1 MPRMPKMTGGRT
13 TAKDPVKTF
22 KRVISIVFGEHK
34 LKFAFIVL
42 CIMVSAFSIVYSSAF
57 LGEFIDDYVIPIIGV
72 ADPDWHP
79 VMMALVRFAL
89 IVSVSVVFNYVL
101 SRTMVTVSQNTLYDI
116 RDKMFRKL
124 ESLPISYFDQN
135 SHGMIMSRFSNDTD
149 TLNQLISHSLV
160 QLMQAIIT
168 LVMVFITMMLN
179 SIALT
184 AVVIAFA
191 VLTMAATKSISR
203 RSQKQFGIQQ
213 ATLGEVNGYIEEMM
227 NGQRVIKVFCHENA
241 SIDEFCSING
251 TLRKSMT
258 KANTLAN
265 IMGPV
270 TMNLG
275 NLQYVAVVIVGAVIV
290 ILSGGRAAGYTVG
303 ALAAFLQLS
312 RSFSNNINQIS
323 QQMNVVLLALAGAE
337 RIFELLDEKSEVDN
351 GYVTLVNAAK
361 DADGNLIESEKR
373 TGMWA
378 WRHPHQDGSPVTYT
392 PLEGDI
398 VMQDVDFGYV
408 PDKIVLH
415 DISLYAKP
423 GQKIAF
429 VGSTGAGKTTIT
441 NLLNRFYDI
450 QDGKIRFDGI
460 NINKIKKSDLRHSL
474 GMILQDTNLFTGT
487 IKENIK
493 FGKLDATDDE
503 VIAAAKL
510 ANAHDFIMMMP
521 DGYDTMITNNG
532 ESLSQGQRQLL
543 SIARAAIADPPVLVM
558 DEATSSIDTHT
569 EALVQSGMDKLM
581 ANRTVF
587 VIAHRLSTVRNSD
600 AIMVLDHGR
609 IIERG
614 THEQLLAM
622 KGTYYRLY
630 TGSLELE

>member
-1 MPRMPKMTGGRT
+1 
-13 TAKDPVKTF
+13 
-22 KRVISIVFGEHK
+22 
-34 LKFAFIVL
+34 
-42 CIMVSAFSIVYSSAF
+42 
-57 LGEFIDDYVIPIIGV
+57 
-72 ADPDWHP
+72 
-79 VMMALVRFAL
+79 
-89 IVSVSVVFNYVL
+89 
-101 SRTMVTVSQNTLYDI
+101 
-116 RDKMFRKL
+116 MFRKL

-135 SHGMIMSRFSNDTD
+135 AHGMIMSRFSNDTD

-168 LVMVFITMMLN
+168 LAMVFITMVIN
-179 SIALT
+179 SIPLT
-184 AVVIAFA
+184 FVVLAFA
-191 VLTMAATKSISR
+191 FITMGVTKSISR
-203 RSQKQFGIQQ
+203 KSQKQFGIQQ
-213 ATLGEVNGYIEEMM
+213 SVLGDVHGYIEEMM
-227 NGQRVIKVFCHENA
+227 NGQRVIKVFCHEEA
-241 SIDEFCSING
+241 SIDEFCAING
-251 TLRKSMT
+251 RLRKSMT

-275 NLQYVAVVIVGAVIV
+275 NLQYVAVVIAGAVIV

-312 RSFSNNINQIS
+312 RSFSNNVNQIS

-337 RIFELLDEKSEVDN
+337 RIFELMDEKSETDN
-351 GYVTLVNAAK
+351 GYVTLVNATK
-361 DADGNLIESEKR
+361 DENGNVIESDKR

-378 WRHPHQDGSPVTYT
+378 WRHPHQDGSPVTYI

-408 PDKIVLH
+408 PDKTVLH

-460 NINKIKKSDLRHSL
+460 NINKIKKDDLRHSL

-521 DGYDTMITNNG
+521 EGYDTMITNNG

-569 EALVQSGMDKLM
+569 ETLVQSGMDKLM

-587 VIAHRLSTVRNSD
+587 VIAHRLSTVRNSN

-614 THEQLLAM
+614 THEQLLAL

-630 TGSLELE
+630 TGSLELD

>member
-1 MPRMPKMTGGRT
+1 MPRINPGTSGRT
-13 TAKDPVKTF
+13 TAKNPAKTF
-22 KRVISIVFGEHK
+22 RRVLSIVFGEHK
-34 LKFAFIVL
+34 LMFVFIVC
-42 CIMVSAFSIVYSSAF
+42 CIMISAFSIVYSSVF
-57 LGEFIDDYVIPIIGV
+57 LGAFIDKYVIPIIGV
-72 ADPDWHP
+72 EDPDWHP
-79 VMMALVRFAL
+79 LIMALVQFAL

-101 SRTMVTVSQNTLYDI
+101 SRTMVSLSQDTLYDI

-160 QLMQAIIT
+160 QLLQAMIT
-168 LVMVFITMMLN
+168 LVMVFVTMVLN
-179 SIALT
+179 SIPLT
-184 AVVIAFA
+184 ITVIAFA
-191 VLTMAATKSISR
+191 VFTALASGSISR
-203 RSQKQFGIQQ
+203 KSQKQFGLQQ
-213 ATLGEVNGYIEEMM
+213 ATLGAVNGYIEEMM
-227 NGQRVIKVFCHENA
+227 NGQRVIKVFCHEDA
-241 SIDEFCSING
+241 SIEEFNGINA

-270 TMNLG
+270 TMNIG
-275 NLQYVAVVIVGAVIV
+275 NLQYVALVIIGAIVV
-290 ILSGGRAAGYTVG
+290 ILSGGRASGYTVG

-312 RSFSNNINQIS
+312 RSFSNNVNQIS

-337 RIFELLDEKSEVDN
+337 RIFELMDEESEVDN
-351 GYVTLVNAAK
+351 GYVTLVNARK
-361 DADGNLIESEKR
+361 DKDGNIIESSSR

-378 WRHPHQDGSPVTYT
+378 WKHPHTDGSPVTYT
-392 PLEGDI
+392 PLAGDI
-398 VMQDVDFGYV
+398 VMEHVDFGYN
-408 PDKIVLH
+408 PDKMVLH

-460 NINKIKKSDLRHSL
+460 NINKIRKSDLRHSL

-487 IKENIK
+487 IRENIK
-493 FGKLDATDDE
+493 YGKLDATDDE
-503 VIAAAKL
+503 VVAAAKL

-521 DGYDTMITNNG
+521 DGYDTMLTNNG

-569 EALVQSGMDKLM
+569 EALVQSGMDRLM

-614 THEQLLAM
+614 THDQLLAL

-630 TGSLELE
+630 TGALELD

>member
-1 MPRMPKMTGGRT
+1 MIRARNAGGAR
-13 TAKDPVKTF
+13 AKDPKKAM
-22 KRVISIVFGEHK
+22 KRVLGIVFGERK
-34 LKFAFIVL
+34 GKFVFIVA
-42 CIMVSAFSIVYSSAF
+42 CIFISAFSIVYSSNF
-57 LGEFIDDYVIPIIGV
+57 LGEFIDGYVTPIIG
-72 ADPDWHP
+72 ATDPDWGP
-79 VMMALVRFAL
+79 VIMSLVKFAC
-89 IVSVSVVFNYVL
+89 IVSVSVVFNYLL
-101 SRTMVTVSQNTLYDI
+101 SRTMVGISQDTLYTI
-116 RDKMFRKL
+116 RIRMFRKL
-124 ESLPISYFDQN
+124 DSLPLSYFDQN
-135 SHGMIMSRFSNDTD
+135 QHGTIMSRFSNDTD
-149 TLNQLISHSLV
+149 TLNQFISNSLV
-160 QLMQAIIT
+160 QMMQAIIT
-168 LVMVFITMMLN
+168 LVMVFVSMLIN
-179 SIALT
+179 SWQLT
-184 AVVIAFA
+184 IVVIAFA
-191 VLTMAATKSISR
+191 FLTLRMSSLIAK
-203 RSQKQFGIQQ
+203 RSGRQFASQQ
-213 ATLGEVNGYIEEMM
+213 ADLASVNGFIEEMM
-227 NGQRVIKVFCHENA
+227 NGQRVIKVFCHEDQSKDDFNA
-241 SIDEFCSING
+241 LNEK
-251 TLRKSMT
+251 LRKSMT
-258 KANTLAN
+258 KGNALAN
-265 IMGPV
+265 AMGPV

-275 NLQYVAVVIVGAVIV
+275 NIQYVALVIIGAVIV
-290 ILSGGRAAGYTVG
+290 IISGGSAAGYTIG
-303 ALAAFLQLS
+303 LLAAFLQLS

-323 QQMNVVLLALAGAE
+323 QQMNMVLLALAGAE
-337 RIFELLDEKSEVDN
+337 RIFDLLDEESETDN
-351 GYVTLVNAAK
+351 GYVMLVNAK
-361 DADGNLIESEKR
+361 TDENGNITETDEK
-373 TGMWA
+373 TGQWA
-378 WRHPHQDGSPVTYT
+378 WKHPHHDGSPITYT
-392 PLEGDI
+392 PLRGDI

-408 PDKIVLH
+408 PDKMVLH

-460 NINKIKKSDLRHSL
+460 NINKISKADLRHSL

-493 FGKLDATDDE
+493 FGKLDATDEE

-521 DGYDTMITNNG
+521 DGYDTMLTNNG

-581 ANRTVF
+581 EGRTVF

-614 THEQLLAM
+614 DHDSLIAQH
-622 KGTYYRLY
+622 GVYYQLY
-630 TGSLELE
+630 TGAVELE

>member
-1 MPRMPKMTGGRT
+1 MIRARNAGGAR
-13 TAKDPVKTF
+13 AKDPKKAM
-22 KRVISIVFGEHK
+22 KRVLGIVFGERK
-34 LKFAFIVL
+34 GKFVFIVA
-42 CIMVSAFSIVYSSAF
+42 CIFISAFSIVYSSNF
-57 LGEFIDDYVIPIIGV
+57 LGEFIDGYVTPIIG
-72 ADPDWHP
+72 ATDPDWGP
-79 VMMALVRFAL
+79 VIMSLVKFAC
-89 IVSVSVVFNYVL
+89 IVSVSVVFNYLL
-101 SRTMVTVSQNTLYDI
+101 SRTMVGISQDTLYTI
-116 RDKMFRKL
+116 RIRMFRKL
-124 ESLPISYFDQN
+124 DSLPLSYFDQN
-135 SHGMIMSRFSNDTD
+135 QHGTIMSRFSNDTD
-149 TLNQLISHSLV
+149 TLNQFISNSLV
-160 QLMQAIIT
+160 QMLQAIIT
-168 LVMVFITMMLN
+168 LVMVFVSMLIN
-179 SIALT
+179 SWQLT
-184 AVVIAFA
+184 IVVIAFA
-191 VLTMAATKSISR
+191 FLTLRMSSLIAK
-203 RSQKQFGIQQ
+203 RSGRQFASQQ
-213 ATLGEVNGYIEEMM
+213 ADLASVNGFIEEMM
-227 NGQRVIKVFCHENA
+227 NGQRVIKVFCHEDQSKDDFNA
-241 SIDEFCSING
+241 LNEK
-251 TLRKSMT
+251 LRKSMT
-258 KANTLAN
+258 KGNALAN
-265 IMGPV
+265 AMGPV

-275 NLQYVAVVIVGAVIV
+275 NIQYVALVIIGAVIV
-290 ILSGGRAAGYTVG
+290 IISGGSAAGYTIG
-303 ALAAFLQLS
+303 LLAAFLQLS

-323 QQMNVVLLALAGAE
+323 QQMNMVLLALAGAE
-337 RIFELLDEKSEVDN
+337 RIFDLLDEESETDN
-351 GYVTLVNAAK
+351 GYVMLVNAK
-361 DADGNLIESEKR
+361 TDENGNITETDEK
-373 TGMWA
+373 TGQWA
-378 WRHPHQDGSPVTYT
+378 WKHPHHDGSPITYT
-392 PLEGDI
+392 PLRGDI

-408 PDKIVLH
+408 PDKMVLH

-460 NINKIKKSDLRHSL
+460 NINKISKADLRHSL

-493 FGKLDATDDE
+493 FGKLDATDEE

-521 DGYDTMITNNG
+521 DGYDTMLTNNG

-581 ANRTVF
+581 EGRTVF

-614 THEQLLAM
+614 DHDSLIAQH
-622 KGTYYRLY
+622 GVYYQLY
-630 TGSLELE
+630 TGAVELE